1 VLKKNK
7 LVTAREAKF
16 LDIELRDK
24 FSISVLVLMEN
35 AGRALAEEVL
45 RNSKNK
51 KIAIFCGKGNNGGDG
66 FVCARHLLTRGIKPD
81 IYLVGNFSGVQ
92 NEAKDNLEILRR
104 LKVKIIEMDNDILS
118 IIKRKIAGCDLIVDA
133 LLGVGLSGEVRGIYK
148 DLIDVIN
155 SSGVKVLA
163 VDIPSG
169 LDATSGKVLGSC
181 VRADKTVTFIR
192 KKRGMV
198 LGRGPEY
205 CGKIVVKDLGI
216 LV

>member
-1 VLKKNK
+1 MLKKNK